1 MEVIIDKEPLSLKDI
16 EEQLLEIH
24 GMLDILYNELRP
36 MWDKLEVLEELQ
48 LVCVRRLDSA
58 LRAERGRREPPA

>member
-1 MEVIIDKEPLSLKDI
+1 MDDQSKQCAICTTEI
-16 EEQLLEIH
+16 EEQLLEIR

-58 LRAERGRREPPA
+58 LRAERYRREPPA

>member
-1 MEVIIDKEPLSLKDI
+1 MDNDTLTMHELKD
-16 EEQLLEIH
+16 ELNEIH
-24 GMLDILYNELRP
+24 GMLDVLYNEMRP

-48 LVCVRRLDSA
+48 LVCVRRLDAA

>member
-1 MEVIIDKEPLSLKDI
+1 MDNEPLSLKDI

-48 LVCVRRLDSA
+48 LVCVRRLDAA
-58 LRAERGRREPPA
+58 LRTERYRREPPA